1 MMENTSAN
9 IIARYLAKAGVKQ
22 AFGIPGGEVLAVI
35 DALRDYDIK
44 FNLVKHENA
53 GGFMAEGTYH
63 ASGAPGVLIATL
75 GPGVANA
82 INFIANAFQDRVPII
97 FLTGCVDDKEA
108 MTYTHQI
115 FDHQALLEPIT
126 KATLKVADG
135 AVEETID
142 KALSIAMDEPPGPV
156 HVDVPICVA
165 TALQPQ
171 RPPVMRCPPRYGVL
185 DTSALNKTLTQIN
198 RAKRPVAIAGVGV
211 LQQHAETELRE
222 YLIARGIP
230 LITTYKA
237 KGILPEDHPL
247 SLGATGLSAKSESIL
262 LPFVEQ
268 ADLIL
273 LFGYDP
279 IEMRPGWRNV
289 WGKDATVLEFGTLV
303 NTHYMHQSTRHYYCD
318 LKNTLFQ
325 LIAGDAPG
333 PLWSQGEI
341 AAIRQAN
348 QEAYS
353 AITAWGPHAIIET
366 AQHCLPDDTI
376 ATVDTGAHR
385 ILLSQMWVCKHARTV
400 FQSSGLCTM
409 GVAVPMALGYK
420 MIHPRRPVVAFTGDA
435 GLEMV
440 LGDLATIRDAELPL
454 IIVVFV
460 DESLALIELKQCA
473 MKYENIAVDFS
484 PTDFVSIGR
493 AYGFHSEWVD
503 DTNTL
508 ASELNAALPRQQTTL
523 LACRFSRQAYDGSF

>member
-1 MMENTSAN
+1 MGNTSAH
-9 IIARYLAKAGVKQ
+9 IIARYLAKAGVKH

-97 FLTGCVDDKEA
+97 FLTGCIDEKEA

-115 FDHQALLEPIT
+115 FDHQALLGPIT

-156 HVDVPICVA
+156 HIDVPICVA
-165 TALQPQ
+165 TAEQTA
-171 RPPVMRCPPRYGVL
+171 RPPIMRCQPSYGVL
-185 DTSALNKTLTQIN
+185 DTSTLDKALTQIN

-211 LQQHAETELRE
+211 LQQRAESELKQF
-222 YLIARGIP
+222 LISHGIP

-247 SLGATGLSAKSESIL
+247 SLGATGLSPKSESIL

-289 WGKDATVLEFGTLV
+289 WSEGAIVLEFTTLV
-303 NTHYMHQSTRHYYCD
+303 NTHYMHQSTQHFYCD
-318 LKNTLFQ
+318 LKNALRQ
-325 LIAGDAPG
+325 LDSDPAPVSR
-333 PLWSQGEI
+333 WSLGEI
-341 AAIRQAN
+341 AAIRQTN
-348 QEAYS
+348 QDAFS
-353 AITAWGPHAIIET
+353 SNTIWGPHAIIET
-366 AQHCLPDDTI
+366 ARRCLPDDTI

-385 ILLSQMWVCKHARTV
+385 ILLSQLWICKQARSL

-420 MIHPRRPVVAFTGDA
+420 MVHPSRPVVAFTGDA

-440 LGDLATIRDAELPL
+440 LGDLASIRDAGLAL
-454 IIVVFV
+454 VIVVFV
-460 DESLALIELKQCA
+460 DESLTLIELKQRA
-473 MKYENIAVDFS
+473 MKYDNIAVDF
-484 PTDFVSIGR
+484 PHTDFVSIGR
-493 AYGFHSEWVD
+493 AYGFYSEWID
-503 DTNTL
+503 DTKAL
-508 ASELNAALPRQQTTL
+508 ASELNAALTREQTTL
-523 LACRFSRQAYDGSF
+523 LACRIPRQAYDGGF